1 MKKKLITFVTV
12 FVGNFA
18 LSYFFIEERDIPSF
32 LFVSAGAA
40 AFVALTEDYQLK
52 LVVRAVKKIVKP
64 R

>member
-12 FVGNFA
+12 FAGNFA

-32 LFVSAGAA
+32 LFVSAFAGS
-40 AFVALTEDYQLK
+40 VLPLTEGYLIE
-52 LVVRAVKKIVKP
+52 LVVWAVKKIVKP